1 MIEVDGRRIVFWRSN
16 DGIVAMNDV
25 CVHRGSQL
33 SRGEVERDIDG
44 RGKCTIVCPYHHWKF
59 DEEGRIADVPS
70 EKEGRWPRRSMQR
83 TYRLE
88 FEDGQ
93 AVIYDDV
100 EL

>member
-1 MIEVDGRRIVFWRSN
+1 MINVDGRRIVFWRSN

-25 CVHRGSQL
+25 CAHRGSPL
-33 SRGEVERDIDG
+33 SRGHVDSDIEG
-44 RGKCTIVCPYHHWKF
+44 RGKCLRCPYHNWAFNSHGK
-59 DEEGRIADVPS
+59 IADVPS
-70 EKEGRWPRRSMQR
+70 ENEGRWPKRSMQR

-100 EL
+100 HV